1 MNETPPSESAP
12 SAESRRRV
20 PLWQRLLPWLI
31 TLACFGYLFS
41 ILNRA
46 AAAQESSLF
55 PYLLQIFERVS
66 WWQWLGMM
74 IPYTLFF
81 FILDTFII
89 WKVINWFNVKISYM
103 GILPIRASAFILSL
117 LNEQVGKGAIALY
130 LNRRDGIPGWEV
142 ASSMLFVMFCEFY
155 YLTTWATVGVL
166 LEWQQFPAILHS
178 IPWIALGAM
187 IFFVFFYLYFS
198 GRILKGISL
207 REKPIFRAFR
217 QAKLWHYLAV
227 IAMRSPLMLLAV
239 MIYTL
244 ALGLFGVEVSFGEML
259 GYLPVILFG
268 AVMPGPMRSVA
279 IVLWVTL
286 FPDNPGEMS
295 AFGFV
300 QHNFFIFFNA
310 SIGLL
315 FLRRAN
321 RELFGAR

>member
-1 MNETPPSESAP
+1 MNETPTSESP
-12 SAESRRRV
+12 SSESRRPA

-31 TLACFGYLFS
+31 TLACFAYLYT

-46 AAAQESSLF
+46 AAAQESSLI

-74 IPYTLFF
+74 APYTLFF
-81 FILDTFII
+81 FVLDTFII

-103 GILPIRASAFILSL
+103 GILPVRASAFILSL

-155 YLTTWATVGVL
+155 YLTTWATIGVL
-166 LEWQQFPAILHS
+166 LEWEQFPAILHV
-178 IPWIALGAM
+178 IPWIALGAVV
-187 IFFVFFYLYFS
+187 FFVFFYLYFS
-198 GRILKGISL
+198 GRILTSVTL
-207 REKPIFRAFR
+207 RDKSIFRAFR
-217 QAKLWHYLAV
+217 QAKLWQYLAV
-227 IAMRSPLMLLAV
+227 IAMRSPVMLSAV
-239 MIYTL
+239 AIYTL

-321 RELFGAR
+321 RELFGG

>member
-1 MNETPPSESAP
+1 
-12 SAESRRRV
+12 
-20 PLWQRLLPWLI
+20 
-31 TLACFGYLFS
+31 
-41 ILNRA
+41 
-46 AAAQESSLF
+46 
-55 PYLLQIFERVS
+55 
-66 WWQWLGMM
+66 
-74 IPYTLFF
+74 
-81 FILDTFII
+81 
-89 WKVINWFNVKISYM
+89 M
-103 GILPIRASAFILSL
+103 GIVPIRASAFILSL

-155 YLTTWATVGVL
+155 YLTTWATIGVL
-166 LEWQQFPAILHS
+166 LEWEQFPAILHV
-178 IPWIALGAM
+178 IPWIALGAV

-198 GRILKGISL
+198 GRILQGMKL
-207 REKPIFRAFR
+207 RDKSIFRAFR
-217 QAKLWHYLAV
+217 QARLWQYLAV
-227 IAMRSPLMLLAV
+227 IAMRSPVMLLAV

-310 SIGLL
+310 AIGLI

-321 RELFGAR
+321 RELFG

>member
-1 MNETPPSESAP
+1 MSETTDTESSEVKTPPQ
-12 SAESRRRV
+12 R
-20 PLWQRLLPWLI
+20 PLWQKVLPWLI
-31 TLACFGYLFS
+31 TLVCFAYLYT

-46 AAAQESSLF
+46 AAAQESSLV

-66 WWQWLGMM
+66 WWQWLSMM
-74 IPYTLFF
+74 VPYTLFF
-81 FILDTFII
+81 FLLDTFII
-89 WKVINWFNVKISYM
+89 WKVINWFNVEIAYM

-130 LNRRDGIPGWEV
+130 LNRRDGTPGWEV

-155 YLTTWATVGVL
+155 YLSAWATVGVL
-166 LEWQQFPAILHS
+166 LEWQSFPAILHI
-178 IPWIALGAM
+178 IPWITLGAVV
-187 IFFVFFYLYFS
+187 FFVVFHLYFS
-198 GRILKGISL
+198 GQIFKGIKL
-207 REKPIFRAFR
+207 REKSIFRAFR
-217 QAKLWHYLAV
+217 QARLWQYLAV
-227 IAMRSPLMLLAV
+227 MLMRSPVMLAAV
-239 MIYTL
+239 FIYTL

-286 FPDNPGEMS
+286 FPDNPGEIS

-321 RELFGAR
+321 RELFGGS

>member
-1 MNETPPSESAP
+1 MNETLQSESTP
-12 SAESRRRV
+12 SAASRGRA

-31 TLACFGYLFS
+31 TLACFAYLYT

-46 AAAQESSLF
+46 AAAEESSLL

-74 IPYTLFF
+74 VPYTLFF

-166 LEWQQFPAILHS
+166 LEWQRFPAILHS
-178 IPWIALGAM
+178 IPWIALGAVT
-187 IFFVFFYLYFS
+187 FFVFFYLYFS
-198 GRILKGISL
+198 GRILKGLTL
-207 REKPIFRAFR
+207 REKSIFRAFR
-217 QAKLWHYLAV
+217 QAELRHYLSV
-227 IAMRSPLMLLAV
+227 IAMRSPVMLSAV
-239 MIYTL
+239 MVYTL
-244 ALGLFGVEVSFGEML
+244 ALGLFGVEVSFG
-259 GYLPVILFG
+259 
-268 AVMPGPMRSVA
+268 
-279 IVLWVTL
+279 
-286 FPDNPGEMS
+286 
-295 AFGFV
+295 
-300 QHNFFIFFNA
+300 
-310 SIGLL
+310 
-315 FLRRAN
+315 
-321 RELFGAR
+321 

>member
-1 MNETPPSESAP
+1 MRDKSPPASESRKKA
-12 SAESRRRV
+12 

-31 TLACFGYLFS
+31 TLACFAYLLS

-46 AAAQESSLF
+46 AAAQESALL

-66 WWQWLGMM
+66 WWKWLGMM
-74 IPYTLFF
+74 VPYTLFF
-81 FILDTFII
+81 FVLDTFII

-103 GILPIRASAFILSL
+103 GILPVRASAFILSL

-155 YLTTWATVGVL
+155 YLTTWATIGVL
-166 LEWQQFPAILHS
+166 LEWEQFPAVFHL

-198 GRILKGISL
+198 GRVLQGMKL
-207 REKPIFRAFR
+207 REKSIFRAFR
-217 QAKLWHYLAV
+217 QARLWQYLAV
-227 IAMRSPLMLLAV
+227 IAMRSPVMLAAV
-239 MIYTL
+239 LIYTL

-321 RELFGAR
+321 RELFGR

>member
-1 MNETPPSESAP
+1 
-12 SAESRRRV
+12 
-20 PLWQRLLPWLI
+20 
-31 TLACFGYLFS
+31 
-41 ILNRA
+41 
-46 AAAQESSLF
+46 
-55 PYLLQIFERVS
+55 
-66 WWQWLGMM
+66 M

-268 AVMPGPMRSVA
+268 AVLPGPMRSVA

>member
-1 MNETPPSESAP
+1 MRDKSPPASESRKKA
-12 SAESRRRV
+12 

-31 TLACFGYLFS
+31 TLACFAYLLS

-46 AAAQESSLF
+46 AAAQESALL

-66 WWQWLGMM
+66 WWKWLGMM
-74 IPYTLFF
+74 VPYTLFF
-81 FILDTFII
+81 FVLDTFII

-103 GILPIRASAFILSL
+103 GILPVRASAFILSL

-155 YLTTWATVGVL
+155 YLTTWATIGVL
-166 LEWQQFPAILHS
+166 LEWEQFPAVFHL

-198 GRILKGISL
+198 GRVLQGMKL
-207 REKPIFRAFR
+207 REKSIFRAFR
-217 QAKLWHYLAV
+217 QARLWQYLAV
-227 IAMRSPLMLLAV
+227 IAMRSPVMLAAV
-239 MIYTL
+239 LIYTL

-321 RELFGAR
+321 RELFGG

>member
-1 MNETPPSESAP
+1 MRDKSPPASESRKKA
-12 SAESRRRV
+12 

-31 TLACFGYLFS
+31 TLACFAYLLS

-46 AAAQESSLF
+46 AAAQESALL

-66 WWQWLGMM
+66 WWKWLGMM
-74 IPYTLFF
+74 VPYTLFF
-81 FILDTFII
+81 FVLDTFII

-103 GILPIRASAFILSL
+103 GILPVRASAFILSL

-130 LNRRDGIPGWEV
+130 LNRRDGISGWEV

-155 YLTTWATVGVL
+155 YLTTWATIGVL
-166 LEWQQFPAILHS
+166 LEWEQFPAVFHL

-198 GRILKGISL
+198 GRVLQGMKL
-207 REKPIFRAFR
+207 REKSIFRAFR
-217 QAKLWHYLAV
+217 QARLWQYLAV
-227 IAMRSPLMLLAV
+227 IAMRSPVMLAAV
-239 MIYTL
+239 LIYTL

-321 RELFGAR
+321 RELFGG